1 MIVGAGVS
9 EIKGIDEMTREE
21 IEQLLQKLSNALHS
35 SATAGGEGQSLSQ
48 AMENLAD
55 LLQNYETI
63 SGDPDEVANRIAEAI
78 KMVGQAEFRRPDET
92 TVH

>member
-1 MIVGAGVS
+1 
-9 EIKGIDEMTREE
+9 
-21 IEQLLQKLSNALHS
+21 
-35 SATAGGEGQSLSQ
+35 
-48 AMENLAD
+48 MENLAD

-78 KMVGQAEFRRPDET
+78 KMVGQARFSRPDEG

>member
-1 MIVGAGVS
+1 VS
-9 EIKGIDEMTREE
+9 KTKGIDEMTRDE
-21 IEQLLQKLSNALHS
+21 IEQLLHKLSDTLHLS
-35 SATAGGEGQSLSQ
+35 SPFASRQGGSLSQ

-78 KMVGQAEFRRPDET
+78 KMVGQARFSRPDEG